1 MILMGKNP
9 LKGKTY
15 EETYSKNKL
24 CEIELDKESIVER
37 YGEDCQVFLSRMLEK
52 NYKARYSAEEA
63 LKSGFLS
70 ANFGKKSFKNH
81 K

>member
-24 CEIELDKESIVER
+24 SEIELDKDSIIER
-37 YGEDCQVFLSRMLEK
+37 YGEYCYVFLSRMLEK
-52 NYKARYSAEEA
+52 NFKMRYSAEEA
-63 LKSGFLS
+63 LNSAFLS
-70 ANFGKKSFKNH
+70 ANFGKKSLKHH

>member
-24 CEIELDKESIVER
+24 CEIELDK
-37 YGEDCQVFLSRMLEK
+37 
-52 NYKARYSAEEA
+52 
-63 LKSGFLS
+63 
-70 ANFGKKSFKNH
+70 
-81 K
+81 